1 MLKSKNKKEEE
12 YNTDDKNGDSNHEK
26 KNNYDIENQKQIPE
40 GKKLKIFNW
49 NVNGIRAF
57 KPKGTLDKLIKEGK

>member
-1 MLKSKNKKEEE
+1 MIKIVIAIIK
-12 YNTDDKNGDSNHEK
+12 K